1 MPDKVKKIVICIAFL
16 VMLIIA
22 GYIIFV
28 RNNLITSRPYF
39 LVTAIAFILSCI
51 TLLFVILK
59 GKMQDKKS
67 LKLMIILIVILIV
80 FQILSLPVANLFS
93 QSFPI
98 WPPRGTIYQMPGLSL
113 DSSISQN
120 DVGLL
125 MHYYLDEKILHA
137 NEDYPL
143 NSHFGFLFITDEYE
157 FVQEN
162 YPAFS
167 KQEAEDFY
175 NEYEKLFITTTVR
188 ENPKLKIDSFLVH
201 LFTNIKDEII
211 LIVDDEKD
219 WYFMPPDLYKEVF
232 DE

>member
-98 WPPRGTIYQMPGLSL
+98 WPPRGTISQMPGLSL

-125 MHYYLDEKILHA
+125 MHYYLD
-137 NEDYPL
+137 
-143 NSHFGFLFITDEYE
+143 
-157 FVQEN
+157 
-162 YPAFS
+162 
-167 KQEAEDFY
+167 
-175 NEYEKLFITTTVR
+175 
-188 ENPKLKIDSFLVH
+188 
-201 LFTNIKDEII
+201 
-211 LIVDDEKD
+211 
-219 WYFMPPDLYKEVF
+219 
-232 DE
+232 